1 MGAVAGRA
9 WRVAGGLPHGLRG
22 STAASWPR
30 NEGAT
35 ISPAVAV
42 VSASASAAAVSA
54 TPPPGAACPNHAQTM
69 PKPCPNHAHSMGNA
83 FQPSAG
89 AGLAGYAR
97 GFPQTSPQVLGIT
110 QWHCPGVP
118 PGRSPGAPAEDG
130 SRGRN
135 LTSNTAFVL
144 MYKARVAIKVIAIGR
159 R

>member
-1 MGAVAGRA
+1 MGAVSGRA

-42 VSASASAAAVSA
+42 AVVSASASAAAVSA
-54 TPPPGAACPNHAQTM
+54 TPPPGAACPNHAQ
-69 PKPCPNHAHSMGNA
+69 SMGNA

-110 QWHCPGVP
+110 QWHSPGVP